1 MKKFY
6 SIFNRLLLIASVA
19 LTSINTFAQTI
30 YSDEAANYKNGWQG
44 GANGGTGF
52 KPWVINDGSVSCSGW
67 PELPLSLDKNVRLF
81 VTAPS
86 NTPDTASL
94 YVSGNFE
101 KALCG
106 TNDWTGGGGDCLKMN
121 KLQGSTTCFW
131 IDLKLDNNS
140 EFKITRGSWNS
151 VIKSPTNA
159 DIANLKWNGQSEQSF
174 TVAKWSDL
182 PAVVTVPLN
191 AGYFIGN
198 PKNDGIGTDGIDTTA
213 FGMWSTG
220 TRYLNLNRKFAAPMN
235 VGDVFTFYWGMNFDA
250 KTGNKGF
257 DFKSG
262 DSTVL
267 NINNGGTATIFAGKD
282 SALKIYGTKPVLVFL
297 TRVSETQYSLDLG
310 GRDSAGTETF
320 TKNFDINLPVD
331 GIDFYIG
338 GQADTDPK
346 RNVYFNKLQ
355 LILSEVTAVTNLNA
369 EKGFNVYPNPVAKG
383 GTLQLAFRNRKAGQY
398 TITLFDINGK
408 RVQQSVVG
416 HAGGNAVQRISLD
429 AQLQSGIYFAE
440 VSGNGK
446 RENVKL
452 IVQ

>member
-1 MKKFY
+1 
-6 SIFNRLLLIASVA
+6 
-19 LTSINTFAQTI
+19 
-30 YSDEAANYKNGWQG
+30 
-44 GANGGTGF
+44 
-52 KPWVINDGSVSCSGW
+52 
-67 PELPLSLDKNVRLF
+67 
-81 VTAPS
+81 
-86 NTPDTASL
+86 
-94 YVSGNFE
+94 
-101 KALCG
+101 
-106 TNDWTGGGGDCLKMN
+106 MN
-121 KLQGSTTCFW
+121 KLEGSKTCFW
-131 IDLKLDNNS
+131 IDLKLDDAS
-140 EFKITRGSWNS
+140 SFKITRGSWAS
-151 VIKSPTNA
+151 VVKQPNNQEVP
-159 DIANLKWNGQSEQSF
+159 DIKWNGQGEMF
-174 TVAKWSDL
+174 YTVPRWADL
-182 PAVVTVPLN
+182 PAVVTTPLN

-250 KTGNKGF
+250 KSGNKGF

-267 NINNGGTATIFAGKD
+267 NVNNGGTPIIFAGQD